1 MEREMRTDKRELSI
15 KDDKDSDLQSAK
27 IKRTYNQ
34 VS

>member
-27 IKRTYNQ
+27 IKHTYNQ